1 MAKGRQPVTVEF
13 PVGKDRAPGLV
24 PGQAKLVIQA
34 EANNLRGLETRLTQE
49 ARVMRGRPEIHAG
62 KDRVFLRRGGTG
74 IVAFRTGGEWSEA
87 GVKVGRHEFPGFA
100 VKSDPSRQVVMFAY
114 PPDVD
119 VATAPLA
126 FARNLAGDEVT
137 APFRH
142 RVTRLRFREREVRIG
157 DAFLNR
163 VVSQVDPS
171 GNGELWQR
179 FAKINSET
187 RRANDKFIA
196 ALNSKTGPA
205 PLWKGPFMLLPKA
218 ANEARFADYRTY
230 LYQGRE
236 LNREWHLGVDL
247 ASVKNAPLPA
257 ANRGVVLFAGQ
268 LGIYGNCV
276 VIDHG
281 LGLQSIYG
289 HLAKVDVREGDKV
302 ERGQIIG
309 NTGMTGL
316 AGGDHAHF
324 GMQLHGVYVD
334 PVEWSLP
341 KWIDKTVMP
350 LLSQIEGPK

>member
-1 MAKGRQPVTVEF
+1 MALLLAALAVGAGFLLFSSEETAIQALIPLPKAFGQASPVKLRLSNGQGVRRVRAWFEQNGSRYELFDQQFSGSWKDWVAKGRQPVPVEF

-119 VATAPLA
+119 VATSPLA

-142 RVTRLRFREREVRIG
+142 RVTRLQFREREVRIG

-187 RRANDKFIA
+187 RLVIRFFVRTLTTAELRPD
-196 ALNSKTGPA
+196 
-205 PLWKGPFMLLPKA
+205 LL
-218 ANEARFADYRTY
+218 
-230 LYQGRE
+230 
-236 LNREWHLGVDL
+236 
-247 ASVKNAPLPA
+247 
-257 ANRGVVLFAGQ
+257 
-268 LGIYGNCV
+268 I
-276 VIDHG
+276 
-281 LGLQSIYG
+281 
-289 HLAKVDVREGDKV
+289 
-302 ERGQIIG
+302 
-309 NTGMTGL
+309 
-316 AGGDHAHF
+316 
-324 GMQLHGVYVD
+324 
-334 PVEWSLP
+334 
-341 KWIDKTVMP
+341 
-350 LLSQIEGPK
+350 